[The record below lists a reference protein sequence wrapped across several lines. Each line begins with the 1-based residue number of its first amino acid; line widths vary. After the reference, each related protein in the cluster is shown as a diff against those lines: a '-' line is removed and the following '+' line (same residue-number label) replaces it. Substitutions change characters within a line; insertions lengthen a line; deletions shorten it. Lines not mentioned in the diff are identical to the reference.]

1 MAKPNPLQSA
11 LEHKP
16 APVARPSAPTETATA
31 KGGGKGLAPSR
42 VGRVMVAGYFAPEVQ
57 TALRI
62 IAAEE
67 RTTIQELVAEG
78 LDLVLAKRKR
88 PQIARL
94 SPNGQG

>member
-1 MAKPNPLQSA
+1 
-11 LEHKP
+11 
-16 APVARPSAPTETATA
+16 
-31 KGGGKGLAPSR
+31 
-42 VGRVMVAGYFAPEVQ
+42 MVAGYFAPEVQ